1 MCKKSAKKS
10 AKKGNKKFVVIM
22 NNPVWNIGCTT
33 VLRYEEKH
41 VFVYA
46 KNAIKAVEKITDR
59 HAILRVDK
67 CKF

>member
-1 MCKKSAKKS
+1 MCKESAKNNK
-10 AKKGNKKFVVIM
+10 KKGNKKFVVIM